1 MDFMTTKE
9 AVKKWNISERRIRQ
23 LLQDGRIEGAVKNGN
38 SWNIPVDAVKPVD
51 KRVIKA
57 ETINFI
63 IDLDES
69 YFDEVDKLKKEL
81 DSKRPIPKETLRS
94 LEESINLEWTYNSN
108 GIEGNTL
115 SLHETQVVLEG
126 ITVGGKSIK
135 EHLEAINHEKAILYL
150 NELVKED
157 NPITEWNIKGIHQ
170 LVLKDIDDENAGRY
184 RRENV
189 TIKGATHIP
198 PDYLK
203 VPELMEKLVLNYENW
218 NDFHP
223 IIQAALLHGEL
234 VKIHPFIDGNGRT
247 SRLLMNLDLMNHGFN
262 PVIIKKGDRLEYYET
277 LDKAHT
283 TSDYTDF
290 IKLITKLEI
299 EILKKMEV
307 FTKEVFEYYN
317 GIINTISSKYMNLEI
332 TNYDCNINM
341 NKNIFGYC
349 KPNTITIN
357 LSKLIRFFMCS
368 YDILYDYN
376 SKLRYINII
385 KINILYIIIHE
396 LYHSDQIIDVNKYTI
411 DNEYKNYIEN
421 QCNLFTYN

>member
-1 MDFMTTKE
+1 MEFMTTKD

-38 SWNIPVDAVKPVD
+38 SWNIPIDATKPGD

-57 ETINFI
+57 DNLDFI
-63 IDLDES
+63 IDLEDN
-69 YFDEVDKLKKEL
+69 YFNEVDKLKKEL

-115 SLHETQVVLEG
+115 TLRETQVVLEG

-150 NELVKED
+150 NDLVKEN
-157 NPITEWNIKGIHQ
+157 NPITEWNIKSIHQ

-184 RRENV
+184 KRENV
-189 TIKGATHIP
+189 TIKGAIHIP

-203 VPELMEKLVLNYENW
+203 VPELMEKLILNYENW
-218 NDFHP
+218 NNFHP

-247 SRLLMNLDLMNHGFN
+247 SRLLMNLDLMNHGYN
-262 PVIIKKGDRLEYYET
+262 PVIIKKEDRLEYYEA

-283 TSDYTDF
+283 TGDYTDF
-290 IKLITKLEI
+290 VKLITKLEI
-299 EILKKMEV
+299 VMLR
-307 FTKEVFEYYN
+307 
-317 GIINTISSKYMNLEI
+317 KYLE
-332 TNYDCNINM
+332 
-341 NKNIFGYC
+341 
-349 KPNTITIN
+349 
-357 LSKLIRFFMCS
+357 LL
-368 YDILYDYN
+368 
-376 SKLRYINII
+376 
-385 KINILYIIIHE
+385 
-396 LYHSDQIIDVNKYTI
+396 
-411 DNEYKNYIEN
+411 
-421 QCNLFTYN
+421 